1 MNRSYPVFH
10 FPQSLAPNLL
20 LGLKPTILSR
30 SNTTMV
36 HLLSFRTA
44 RSEPPRAT
52 PNAPPVLN
60 AHNFSPARPSPKIT
74 APSPSPRQHARLRPT
89 SSPWHVCLRHQ
100 GTYRWR
106 GPDHPSQAH
115 PGPEG
120 YQGSGMLIH
129 TACVGVVCAKT
140 YPVSVAPAGRGS
152 GWQISV
158 APACRLRSPNRAAA
172 AQDVMPLRLSLSAE
186 EPAGNCC
193 CGAVSYA
200 APNECTIAFV

>member
-36 HLLSFRTA
+36 HLLSFPTA
-44 RSEPPRAT
+44 RSKPPRAMH
-52 PNAPPVLN
+52 NAPLVLD

-74 APSPSPRQHARLRPT
+74 ASSSPRQHGPT
-89 SSPWHVCLRHQ
+89 SSPWLVCLPDQ

-106 GPDHPSQAH
+106 GPDHPSH
-115 PGPEG
+115 PSVLTGPEEFQDPG
-120 YQGSGMLIH
+120 TLIH
-129 TACVGVVCAKT
+129 AACVGVVCAKT